1 MPGSM
6 IQGSRDCAIRWL
18 LVFASLGNTLAA
30 YSQANNSAA
39 ATSPQNETSFQLKV
53 SSNLV
58 VVRAV
63 VRDAQGSPSRISIR
77 KISSSSTAARSNP
90 SRGLR

>member
-77 KISSSSTAARSNP
+77 KISSSRA
-90 SRGLR
+90 